1 MLDKTSSRLILASIC
16 LLFAYF
22 WGVSLSAR
30 VPAPTPAQPR
40 PQQVAGSFSPSEQGV
55 IDLFRNASPGVVY
68 ITTSKL
74 VRNPFRFDLARIPEG
89 SGTGFIWDKKGHIVT
104 NYHVIASLLKEG
116 SNKAEVRLSDQSTW
130 PATLVGVAREVDIA
144 VLRISAPEKVLRP
157 IALGASENLQVGQTV
172 FAIGNPFGFDQTLTT
187 GVLSALGR
195 EIESPSGTPIQDVIQ
210 TDAAINRGNS
220 GGPLLDSSGRL
231 IGMNTAIV
239 SPSGTYA
246 GIGFAIPIDIINRI
260 APQLITSGKST
271 RPGLG
276 ITAHNDVV
284 ARRLNIN
291 GILIREVPKDSN
303 ASKAGLRP
311 TAIDAYGK
319 VVGDVIVGIDGVPV
333 SSAKD
338 LYRQL
343 QSYEIGDSVRLELIR
358 DGRPFSLLIELQ
370 PI

>member
-1 MLDKTSSRLILASIC
+1 MFEQKSLRVGLVVVC

-22 WGVSLSAR
+22 WGASLSDRGNAA
-30 VPAPTPAQPR
+30 VQPR
-40 PQQVAGSFSPSEQGV
+40 PQLSGGAFSANEQGV
-55 IDLFRNASPGVVY
+55 IDLFRKASPGVVY

-89 SGTGFIWDKKGHIVT
+89 SGTGFVWDDKGHIVT

-130 PATLVGVAREVDIA
+130 PAILVGVAREVDIA
-144 VLRISAPEKVLRP
+144 VLRISAPAEILQA
-157 IALGASENLQVGQTV
+157 IELGTSGNLQVGQTV

-187 GVLSALGR
+187 GVVSALGR

-246 GIGFAIPIDIINRI
+246 GIGFAIPVDTINRI
-260 APQLITSGKST
+260 APQLIVSGKST

-284 ARRLNIN
+284 AQRLNIR
-291 GILIREVPKDSN
+291 GILIRDVPGGSN
-303 ASKAGLRP
+303 AAKAGLRP
-311 TAIDAYGK
+311 TAVDAYGK
-319 VVGDVIVGIDGVPV
+319 IVGDIIVGIDGVPV
-333 SSAKD
+333 YSAKD

-343 QSYEIGDSVRLELIR
+343 QSREIGDSVTLELIR
-358 DGRPFSLLIELQ
+358 DGRPFSLKIELQ